1 LRKKVKIPRKLLA
14 FLKGKDNFFIAT
26 HINPEGDALGS
37 AVALSM
43 ALESQGKKTVV
54 YDRDIVPEF
63 YRFLPGHE
71 RFKNSTLDLQPS
83 AFNLILLDC
92 NSLERAGID
101 GLSFKYSAVI
111 DHHEPAPLCQPRYR
125 EHGRGGARPGTEEN
139 FGDIRWVEPE
149 AAATGMMIF
158 YLIKEIGLKITRDIA
173 INLYS
178 AIAVDTGTFRY
189 SNTTA
194 EVLKVGAELIAA
206 GANPAYISNH
216 LYETWSNERFA
227 LLIMALN
234 SIEIRDEIAMTVVT
248 TRMYKKTGTGPEDTE
263 NFSNFPRMM
272 KDIKISAFFRE
283 IGNNYWKVSL
293 RSRGDINVA
302 TVAALFKGGGHRNAS
317 GYKIKAS
324 LESAK
329 ESLIKVV
336 KSESKG
342 VRS

>member
-1 LRKKVKIPRKLLA
+1 MKVPRKLLA
-14 FLKGKDNFFIAT
+14 FLKEKDNFFIAT
-26 HINPEGDALGS
+26 HINPDGDAIGS

-54 YDRDIVPEF
+54 YGRDIVPEF
-63 YRFLPGHE
+63 CRFLPGHE
-71 RFKNSTLDLQPS
+71 RFRNSTLDLQPS

-92 NSLERAGID
+92 NSLERAGVER
-101 GLSFKYSAVI
+101 LSFKYSAVI
-111 DHHEPAPLCQPRYR
+111 DHH
-125 EHGRGGARPGTEEN
+125 GTEEN

-194 EVLKVGAELIAA
+194 EVLRVGAELIEA

-216 LYETWSNERFA
+216 FYETWSKEKFA

-234 SIEIRDEIAMTVVT
+234 TLEIKDGIAITVVT
-248 TRMYKKTGTGPEDTE
+248 KGMYKKTGTGSEDTE

-272 KDIKISAFFRE
+272 EDIKVSAFFRE

-293 RSRGDINVA
+293 RSRRDINVA
-302 TVAALFKGGGHRNAS
+302 RIAVLFEGGGHRNAS
-317 GYKIKAS
+317 GYKVKAS

-329 ESLIKVV
+329 KALLKAVNTVS
-336 KSESKG
+336 
-342 VRS
+342 

>member
-1 LRKKVKIPRKLLA
+1 MKVPRKLLS
-14 FLKGKDNFFIAT
+14 FLKEKDNFFIAT
-26 HINPEGDALGS
+26 HVNPEGDAIGS

-54 YDRDIVPEF
+54 YDRDIVPEVC
-63 YRFLPGHE
+63 RFLPGHE

-92 NSLERAGID
+92 NSLERAGVER
-101 GLSFKYSAVI
+101 LSFKYSAVI
-111 DHHEPAPLCQPRYR
+111 DHHE
-125 EHGRGGARPGTEEN
+125 TEEN

-194 EVLKVGAELIAA
+194 EVLRVGAELIEA

-216 LYETWSNERFA
+216 FYETWAKERFA

-234 SIEIRDEIAMTVVT
+234 TLEIRDGIAITVVT
-248 TRMYKKTGTGPEDTE
+248 KGMYKKTGTGSEDTE

-293 RSRGDINVA
+293 RSRRDINVA
-302 TVAALFKGGGHRNAS
+302 RIAALFEGGGHRNAS
-317 GYKIKAS
+317 GYKVKAS

-336 KSESKG
+336 KSEHRKFSHKP
-342 VRS
+342 